1 LDVDKVPKLL
11 KRVTVTVPNLFC
23 EKNNSL
29 KEVTPK
35 YHITTSMSALTHVT
49 VFKSVKVRTE
59 VTFEC
64 PREIAEL
71 FKTKSETCERVDI
84 FVVKKVFDFVREY
97 GIEEPGTYMIWE
109 EEDGT
114 KKSYKLKNYYSS
126 DEYDEYEID
135 NITLEDDS
143 EDDDDEE
150 CLRCDWCRNA
160 NEKVRVLRCDECGDA
175 NEKVKFCNN
184 LNHSHYNINCNN
196 PNHSHFLICEY
207 CDVPAKCI
215 GC

>member
-1 LDVDKVPKLL
+1 
-11 KRVTVTVPNLFC
+11 
-23 EKNNSL
+23 
-29 KEVTPK
+29 
-35 YHITTSMSALTHVT
+35 MSALTRVT
-49 VFKSVKVRTE
+49 VLESKTVFAD

-71 FKTKSETCERVDI
+71 LKTLYDTLFA
-84 FVVKKVFDFVREY
+84 FVKIIGVQKVSDCDREY

-114 KKSYKLKNYYSS
+114 KKSYKLKNYSREEFD
-126 DEYDEYEID
+126 DEYGMKK
-135 NITLEDDS
+135 ITLDD
-143 EDDDDEE
+143 ETDDDDEE
-150 CLRCDWCRNA
+150 CLRCDWCGDA
-160 NEKVRVLRCDECGDA
+160 NKKVRVLLCDECGDA

-196 PNHSHFLICEY
+196 LNHSRVLICEY

-215 GC
+215 